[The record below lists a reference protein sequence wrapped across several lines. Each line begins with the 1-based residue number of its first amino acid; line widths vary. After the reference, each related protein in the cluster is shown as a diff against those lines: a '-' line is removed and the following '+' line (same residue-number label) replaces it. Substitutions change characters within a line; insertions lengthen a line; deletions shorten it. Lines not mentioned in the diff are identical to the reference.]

1 MITFRNRY
9 LVNQSASS
17 PSNAKFSTTKNM
29 RLSWG
34 LVLVL
39 AANYPVP
46 NSRRVKRCQLANSLR
61 LTPRQARGRGR
72 HSDRQPTDTTR
83 RWQICTSA
91 PPALTISPA
100 VFDRPN
106 AGGGADFPSCYL
118 ASTYGDGSVNLRPTR
133 VLSAT
138 ITLPLE
144 RQLEF
149 PVENQRRAAPPFVKR
164 SAAERNKR
172 GGRTPPRVALANLR
186 PRRAAWFAWP
196 RPTGSSGCST
206 PRSRCDAPGGRLPPL
221 SSSDP

>member
-1 MITFRNRY
+1 MPDSIVLSSHFGGESDSARFQPSLAGIKAVGLSRLPTHWTPHFF
-9 LVNQSASS
+9 VISAPASASL
-17 PSNAKFSTTKNM
+17 FDTQF
-29 RLSWG
+29 G
-34 LVLVL
+34 LPRSAEPLEVEASDALKL
-39 AANYPVP
+39 
-46 NSRRVKRCQLANSLR
+46 L
-61 LTPRQARGRGR
+61 RQAGFQSVIVRSSSAAETLADRGLYE
-72 HSDRQPTDTTR
+72 SKV
-83 RWQICTSA
+83 C
-91 PPALTISPA
+91 
-100 VFDRPN
+100 
-106 AGGGADFPSCYL
+106 
-118 ASTYGDGSVNLRPTR
+118 
-133 VLSAT
+133 LSAT